1 MWTLLGANRRYM
13 WTLLGKYVDIIR
25 RKKEY
30 FEILSFLVQCWLY
43 LPKIKQH
50 EKQNKVRKMR

>member
-1 MWTLLGANRRYM
+1 M

-30 FEILSFLVQCWLY
+30 FEILSFLVLCAVY
-43 LPKIKQH
+43 LPKIKTLQLCY
-50 EKQNKVRKMR
+50 